1 MPTFDVLALGEAQAT
16 SVTGKRAQILREYMG
31 YIDRVPEGQAG
42 KLTANTGET
51 TNAIRRRLT
60 NAATA
65 LGKNLQVRKAE
76 NSVYFWVEQPRIR
89 RRGRRPRSMMEE

>member
-1 MPTFDVLALGEAQAT
+1 MPTLDVLTLGEAQAN

-31 YIDRVPEGQAG
+31 YIDRVQEGQAG
-42 KLTANTGET
+42 KLTPSEGET

-65 LGKNLQVRKAE
+65 MGKSLQVRKSE
-76 NSVYFWVEQPRIR
+76 NTVYFWVEEPRVR
-89 RRGRRPRSMMEE
+89 RRGRRPRSMTE